1 MKAWLNGNFVE
12 WSDTDVPLLSHSFSR
27 GSAIFEVID
36 IVSSKN
42 GPAFFGL
49 KEHVDRFFNSAGLTY
64 MDLPI
69 KRDDLIRAVIE
80 SAKINDVSSGISKF
94 FAYYSN
100 IEMRP
105 VPTDPK
111 VDIAI
116 FTIDFNTFNISQED
130 LSAPVSVGISSFR
143 KIHPETVPLHAKIV
157 GNYAN
162 AFLATMEVMKKGY
175 EDAILLDTMGFVA
188 EGPTS
193 NVFFV
198 THNKILTPFLRN
210 ALPGITRTAAI
221 EALREMKYT
230 VQEKDIRAEELA
242 TFDEAFFS
250 SSVLKIHPIR
260 SIDGREFGS
269 PSPGP
274 VTLQLIDKMDE
285 IFEGENPLFKK
296 WLTFV

>member
-1 MKAWLNGNFVE
+1 MKAWLNGDFVD

-27 GSAIFEVID
+27 GSAIFEVVD
-36 IVSSKN
+36 IVPSKT

-49 KEHVDRFFNSAGLTY
+49 QEHIDRFFNSARLTY

-69 KRDDLIRAVIE
+69 KRDELINAVVE
-80 SAKINDVSSGISKF
+80 TAKMNQVAAGTAKF
-94 FAYYSN
+94 YAYYPH
-100 IEMRP
+100 IEMRT
-105 VPTDPK
+105 VPTNPE
-111 VDIAI
+111 VHITI
-116 FTIDFNTFNISQED
+116 FAIDFKTFGISQDD

-143 KIHPETVPLHAKIV
+143 KIHPETVPPHAKIV

-198 THNKILTPFLRN
+198 TGDRVLTPYLRN
-210 ALPGITRTAAI
+210 ALPGITRTAAM
-221 EALREMKYT
+221 EALADMKFE
-230 VQEKDIRAEELA
+230 VQEKDIRAGEVEA
-242 TFDEAFFS
+242 FDEAFFS

-260 SIDGREFGS
+260 SIDGHALGNTC
-269 PSPGP
+269 PGP
-274 VTLQLIDKMDE
+274 VTCRLMDKMGE
-285 IFEGENPLFKK
+285 IFEGENELFKK